1 MAGGKNAQR
10 ALGLKRSTERSVTL
24 IGMHAGILA
33 DVPRWGSS

>member
-24 IGMHAGILA
+24 IG
-33 DVPRWGSS
+33 